1 MNFGRFYIIIIKQYI
16 NGDTHL
22 KLSEFLTGKKG
33 GAVLFEP
40 YISKTN
46 TETLIWRRGRELWDR
61 AEHYFFTQLS
71 LAERCL
77 SDCVIIDLNFFGD
90 SENKEKLISL
100 TASADYVG
108 KEFCVICGNRDES
121 ELCECMNEKG
131 NARVDVLGLYEN
143 AASLHTP
150 SVRMD
155 GTVEEAVKRGESGYF
170 VRSGIRS
177 CIENYGNDIRL
188 LGGLG
193 AEFISSSKPASIY
206 AEIDEIFGVSGGN
219 WAIGSGGEI
228 PADNYLQLISLLGAY
243 LRLK

>member
-1 MNFGRFYIIIIKQYI
+1 MNGETY
-16 NGDTHL
+16 L

-46 TETLIWRRGRELWDR
+46 TETLIWRRGLELWDR

-77 SDCVIIDLNFFGD
+77 SDCVILDLDFFGD
-90 SENKEKLISL
+90 RENKEKLISL
-100 TASADYVG
+100 TASADHAG
-108 KEFCVICGNRDES
+108 KEFCVICEDRDES
-121 ELCECMNEKG
+121 ELCERMNEKG
-131 NARVDVLGLYEN
+131 NARIGVLGLYGN
-143 AASLHTP
+143 AASMRTP

-155 GTVEEAVKRGESGYF
+155 GTIEEAVKRGESGYF

-177 CIENYGNDIRL
+177 CIEKYGDDIHL

-193 AEFISSSKPASIY
+193 TEFISSLKLASIY
-206 AEIDEIFGVSGGN
+206 AEIDEVFGISGGN
-219 WAIGSGGEI
+219 WAVGSGGEI
-228 PADNYLQLISLLGAY
+228 SADNYLQLISLLGAY